1 MSSLPAASTESLQR
15 SRSISI
21 GRHPDRRGVYRLH
34 AGLFVPRDREAVFDF
49 FSDARQLQA
58 ITPPWLHFEVLT
70 PAPIVMHAGALID
83 YRLRLRGLPLRWQ
96 SRITVWDPPRCFVD
110 EQTRGPYRLWRH
122 EHRFE
127 EADGGTHVLDDV
139 DYAVPGGA
147 LVHALVVRRDIERIF
162 AWRQAQLNVIFDGA
176 GTPDGPKSGEAAP

>member
-1 MSSLPAASTESLQR
+1 MPLPAASIDPLRR
-15 SRSISI
+15 SPSISI
-21 GRHPDRRGVYRLH
+21 GRHPDRRGAYRLH
-34 AGLFVPRDREAVFDF
+34 AELFVPRDRETVFDF

-70 PAPIVMHAGALID
+70 PAPIAMRAGALID
-83 YRLRLRGLPLRWQ
+83 YRLRLRGIPLRWQ
-96 SRITVWDPPRCFVD
+96 SRITVWDPPHYFVD

-127 EADGGTHVLDDV
+127 EIDGGTLVRDAV

-147 LVHALVVRRDIERIF
+147 LVHALLVRRDVERIF
-162 AWRQAQLNVIFDGA
+162 AWRQARLDEIFGGA
-176 GTPDGPKSGEAAP
+176 EALDDPEHGGPPP